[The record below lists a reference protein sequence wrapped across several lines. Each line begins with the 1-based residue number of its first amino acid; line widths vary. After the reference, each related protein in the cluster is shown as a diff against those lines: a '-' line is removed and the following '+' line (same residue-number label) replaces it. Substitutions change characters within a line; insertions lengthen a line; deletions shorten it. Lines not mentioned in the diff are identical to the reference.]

1 MPLVDMKDML
11 KHAYHHGYAIG
22 AFDLV
27 SLDFLQGIMAA
38 AERTR
43 APVILSLA
51 ESHFEYFDFEL
62 VMPAVET
69 AARRA
74 SVPVAIHL
82 DHGASLVS
90 AVAAI
95 NHGCNGVMVDASHE
109 PLLNNIKATRAVV
122 DMAHACGVPVEG
134 ELGYVPGVEGEDAQ
148 RHPGEVAYTTPE
160 EARTYCKQTGVDCLA
175 VSIGT
180 VHGRMRGKPKLD
192 FQRLKQINEALAIP
206 LVIHGGTGLSDNQ
219 FHQLIANGVAKI
231 NYYTALSD
239 AAAKQINENTE
250 AGAGSG
256 YTGLVK
262 NIRSVVAAEAERCM
276 HLWGSAGRAD
286 EVLSNCRPWM
296 PVEHLIIYNVHGVN
310 KADAETMMAEGRRIL
325 SAIPGVREVFT
336 GEAVQ
341 KDAKYR
347 YTWLVR
353 FCHPA
358 VIDSYREHPDH
369 AAFADKLF
377 RPVAGERISIDY
389 QTIVPYEN
397 AAQTIETRYAQ
408 ITHYSHTKVAQPY
421 AAPTG

>member
-11 KHAYHHGYAIG
+11 QHAYRHGYAVG

-27 SLDFLQGIMAA
+27 SLDFLEGIMAA
-38 AERTR
+38 AERVR

-62 VMPAVET
+62 VMPAVEA

-82 DHGASLVS
+82 DHGGSLES
-90 AVAAI
+90 AIRAI
-95 NHGCNGVMVDASHE
+95 NFGCNGVMVDASHE
-109 PLLNNIKATRAVV
+109 PLSGNIQRTHAVV

-134 ELGYVPGVEGEDAQ
+134 ELGYVPGVEGEDAE
-148 RHPGEVAYTTPE
+148 RHPGEISYTTPE
-160 EARTYCKQTGVDCLA
+160 EAKTYVEQTGVDFLA

-180 VHGRMRGKPKLD
+180 VHGRMKGRPKLD
-192 FQRLKQINEALAIP
+192 FQRLEQINEALGIP
-206 LVIHGGTGLSDNQ
+206 LVIHGGTGLSDDQ
-219 FHQLIANGVAKI
+219 FRRLIANGVAKI

-239 AAAKQINENTE
+239 VAAKQINENHR
-250 AGAGSG
+250 AGTSSG
-256 YTGLVK
+256 FTGLVK
-262 NIRSVVAAEAERCM
+262 NIRTVVAAEAERCM
-276 HLWGSAGRAD
+276 RLWGGAGRAD
-286 EVLSNCRPWM
+286 EVLSRCRPWM
-296 PVEHLIIYNVHGVN
+296 PVEHLIIYNVEGID
-310 KADAETMMAEGRRIL
+310 KAGAETMIAEGRRVL

-341 KDAKYR
+341 DDAKYR

-369 AAFADKLF
+369 VTFADTLF

-389 QTIVPYEN
+389 QAVDPVLAELLI
-397 AAQTIETRYAQ
+397 
-408 ITHYSHTKVAQPY
+408 IT
-421 AAPTG
+421 